1 MLEIL
6 PNAAT
11 HHIGM
16 YRLKNSKMPVQY
28 YNRLPKNK
36 VADVAF
42 VLDPIIASGITLS
55 ATVGQ
60 LKLWGCPKIV
70 VVSLIA
76 TSQGAAS
83 LLAEHPDVQ
92 LFVAQAS
99 DELTE
104 EGKAVPGLGDA
115 GDRQFDAAD
124 TESNPYGITMAG
136 GDTSDSMS
144 SMKERKRSAEDM
156 DSIPAVASTKS
167 AGSGKKKK

>member
-1 MLEIL
+1 LNENIMMAMLCLCALGMSEAMLELL

-16 YRLKNSKMPVQY
+16 YRLKGSKMPVQY

-42 VLDPIIASGITLS
+42 VLDPIIASGITVA

-60 LKLWGCPKIV
+60 LKLWGCKKII

-76 TSQGAAS
+76 TAQGVAS
-83 LLAEHPDVQ
+83 LAEQHPDVQ

-104 EGKAVPGLGDA
+104 SGRALPGLGDA
-115 GDRQFDAAD
+115 GDRQF
-124 TESNPYGITMAG
+124 NC
-136 GDTSDSMS
+136 
-144 SMKERKRSAEDM
+144 
-156 DSIPAVASTKS
+156 AVRT
-167 AGSGKKKK
+167 